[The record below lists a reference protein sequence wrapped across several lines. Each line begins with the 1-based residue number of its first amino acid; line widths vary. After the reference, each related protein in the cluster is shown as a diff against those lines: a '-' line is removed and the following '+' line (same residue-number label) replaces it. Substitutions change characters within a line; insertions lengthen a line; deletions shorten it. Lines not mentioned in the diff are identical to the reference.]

1 MRITAKRATR
11 WPRRVVP
18 APPARSGSRGR
29 PRPGRW
35 RAATHGGRR
44 RRRRRDVRWRRDT
57 RLAAHRPGLFSARG
71 RAGPRST
78 ERGCPRTP
86 YRSSMA
92 SISRAER
99 SEGSAA
105 GNAAAN
111 ATISSVR
118 LCARRDPGRERST
131 PPPASASSPPRRPAP
146 AAASSRVRYP
156 PDSCPPDPTM
166 LASTTYPV
174 NASSNW
180 LILPRASCAQGG
192 MRAYLIMVSAPT
204 ETSVAPSRAC
214 PIARSAPPGR
224 AGRRPA
230 TGCGLRR
237 SQRILPA
244 RRHRSSHWHRVQPVV
259 LLHEEDPFLVP
270 ILADRDEQQLPP
282 RLWMKRGSQ
291 PISSVPTHSIRSSR
305 RLGAPDRRTLC
316 CHPPV

>member
-1 MRITAKRATR
+1 MPSAFDVRAAQAVGIVGADFELGCRFSATSGASGVTLSMGSWPIAAPARPGSAGRHPGWPRPDTGSRGARRRGGGDLSSRITGKRATR

-18 APPARSGSRGR
+18 APPARTGSRGR

-44 RRRRRDVRWRRDT
+44 RRRDVRWRRDGDSLLIARVAF
-57 RLAAHRPGLFSARG
+57 RLVG

-111 ATISSVR
+111 ATISSVS

-131 PPPASASSPPRRPAP
+131 PPPVSASSPPRRPAP

-156 PDSCPPDPTM
+156 PDSCPPDPDD
-166 LASTTYPV
+166 V
-174 NASSNW
+174 GIDNH
-180 LILPRASCAQGG
+180 I
-192 MRAYLIMVSAPT
+192 
-204 ETSVAPSRAC
+204 
-214 PIARSAPPGR
+214 
-224 AGRRPA
+224 AGRRAPIA
-230 TGCGLRR
+230 ISTGVPLRLIADSGL
-237 SQRILPA
+237 
-244 RRHRSSHWHRVQPVV
+244 
-259 LLHEEDPFLVP
+259 
-270 ILADRDEQQLPP
+270 
-282 RLWMKRGSQ
+282 
-291 PISSVPTHSIRSSR
+291 IRK
-305 RLGAPDRRTLC
+305 
-316 CHPPV
+316 